1 MGLHLFPPLIF
12 ADAATGPAGFKQANI
27 SSLSEH
33 RKKTGHS
40 QGCAMPAAGKANCLL
55 SRDFGTSD
63 ILAAVDRNCISPV
76 RD

>member
-12 ADAATGPAGFKQANI
+12 ADAAQGKHQLFVVTPQ
-27 SSLSEH
+27 
-33 RKKTGHS
+33 KTGRS

-55 SRDFGTSD
+55 SRDFGTSS
-63 ILAAVDRNCISPV
+63 ILAAVDWNCISPV